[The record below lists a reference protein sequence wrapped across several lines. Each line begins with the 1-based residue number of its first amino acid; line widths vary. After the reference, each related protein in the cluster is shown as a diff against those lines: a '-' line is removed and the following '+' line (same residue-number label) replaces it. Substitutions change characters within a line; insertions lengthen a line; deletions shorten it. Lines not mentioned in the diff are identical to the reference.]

1 MRETDMFSPS
11 CFCTLS
17 TFNHSHSA
25 TDAVVSTNHWGQCS
39 SHLIQ
44 TTSVAKGGETKV
56 ES

>member
-56 ES
+56 